1 MKDGSEAAE
10 GGHEGR
16 ENKEGRALVREAF
29 LQRLAG
35 AGLVRPKGMGEAA
48 HAEALSRLAGFLSYM
63 GPDTLAVLAELVL
76 DHAEGPRRNVWPSE
90 AVIRGLARGL
100 QERPLMEHPIVTSWL
115 ASIEGPK
122 AELGGYLVELLRFLR
137 RHPRPPMAMDRRK
150 ILEEAAE
157 NQRGR
162 ELMLGRVERG
172 TATADDRA
180 ALAAYEEDLR
190 QARDIVAA
198 GRAKR
203 EAGKGQAA

>member
-1 MKDGSEAAE
+1 
-10 GGHEGR
+10 
-16 ENKEGRALVREAF
+16 
-29 LQRLAG
+29 
-35 AGLVRPKGMGEAA
+35 
-48 HAEALSRLAGFLSYM
+48 
-63 GPDTLAVLAELVL
+63 
-76 DHAEGPRRNVWPSE
+76 
-90 AVIRGLARGL
+90 
-100 QERPLMEHPIVTSWL
+100 
-115 ASIEGPK
+115 
-122 AELGGYLVELLRFLR
+122 
-137 RHPRPPMAMDRRK
+137 MAMDRRK

-203 EAGKGQAA
+203 AAGKGQAA

>member
-1 MKDGSEAAE
+1 MLFG
-10 GGHEGR
+10 
-16 ENKEGRALVREAF
+16 ALVPADD
-29 LQRLAG
+29 G
-35 AGLVRPKGMGEAA
+35 A
-48 HAEALSRLAGFLSYM
+48 
-63 GPDTLAVLAELVL
+63 
-76 DHAEGPRRNVWPSE
+76 RRNVWPSE
-90 AVIRGLARGL
+90 AVIRGLTRGL
-100 QERPLMEHPIVTSWL
+100 RERPLMEDPIVTSWL
-115 ASIEGPK
+115 ALIERSK

-162 ELMLGRVERG
+162 ELMLGRDERG

-190 QARDIVAA
+190 PFRDIVAA

-203 EAGKGQAA
+203 AACKGQVA

>member
-1 MKDGSEAAE
+1 MTEEQGGEDGKKRA
-10 GGHEGR
+10 
-16 ENKEGRALVREAF
+16 ALVRA
-29 LQRLAG
+29 LLVQRLAE
-35 AGLVRPKGMGEAA
+35 AGLVRPKGQSEAA
-48 HAEALSRLAGFLSYM
+48 HAEALTRLVAFLGYM
-63 GPDTLAVLAELVL
+63 APENLTVLAELVL
-76 DHAEGPRRNVWPSE
+76 DHAEGPKRNVWPSE
-90 AVIRGLARGL
+90 AVIRSLARGL

-162 ELMLGRVERG
+162 ELMLGRIERG

-180 ALAAYEEDLR
+180 WLARFDEDERL
-190 QARDIVAA
+190 ARDIVAA
-198 GRAKR
+198 GRMKR
-203 EAGKGQAA
+203 EGQAA